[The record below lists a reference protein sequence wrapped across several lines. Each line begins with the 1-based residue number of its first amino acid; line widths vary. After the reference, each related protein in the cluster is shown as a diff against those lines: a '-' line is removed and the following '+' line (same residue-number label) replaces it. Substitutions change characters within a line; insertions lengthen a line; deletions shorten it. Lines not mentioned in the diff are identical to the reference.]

1 MVVHLDCAPY
11 LSIRF
16 RFILYVFHYYIS
28 ILSIQVLIKHRTKAY
43 TMPSRSLY
51 DKYRNNEPY
60 TKPKWVSYAQGRDAN
75 DFVQ

>member
-1 MVVHLDCAPY
+1 MVVLLDCAPY

-16 RFILYVFHYYIS
+16 RFILYVFHYYTS
-28 ILSIQVLIKHRTKAY
+28 ILSIQVLIKQGTKAY

-51 DKYRNNEPY
+51 EKYRNNEPY
-60 TKPKWVSYAQGRDAN
+60 TEPKWVSCVEGRDAN